1 MDNEALFQEYAV
13 LSRRIKAGD
22 SSAFA
27 EMYQKSARLIYGTCF
42 GILRNE
48 EDAGDAMQETYMT
61 CYQKIG
67 SLSNDM
73 MFLSWLKR
81 IAAAKSIDLYRK
93 NHGDI
98 SYDDT
103 IGADTE
109 FSGDDDLESL
119 PDAMLLKESNRE
131 ILRSIMRTSLTD
143 VQYQTILLYYY
154 SELPVEAIAEI
165 MQCPV
170 GTVKTRLKYARSKIK
185 AGVEMYEEKTGDKIK
200 VAMAAPFL
208 TRFFTEEARNL
219 VLPQID
225 PMFLLVKAAQ
235 SAASAGSSVTGATGA
250 SAGVTGTTASG
261 ASTGVNSYAA
271 SGASTGYNGAVA
283 GGVSTGAAGAA
294 SGGYMAAVSGAAV
307 TKKAFFSTAAGKILA
322 CFLAM
327 VLIVGGVFGLKAL
340 LENKQ
345 ESTENSIERK
355 IGKMIEDKIPTEVS
369 ETTVP
374 STTDAQ
380 IQIAT
385 VPQSSPAAS
394 IQASSVPDVSET
406 DYSDPSEIQLNQPGV
421 VALTELPERDQLL
434 TLVDNFQRKYD
445 HNDVEDRFVHNGILS
460 CDTPPF
466 IPFELYFD
474 DYTYTSDYTDP
485 KGVFAN
491 GYCSRVKLSY
501 VEWVEENILNIS
513 EEDRARIN
521 RSENF
526 QVIAGDQTIS
536 MPAGEYIADDGYI
549 YYAAGFTAELTNTQ
563 FLSAYYDGETYTV
576 YTSVYTY
583 ADAAEPGFDPVND
596 GFWFKYTLKLKSI
609 DGKLYWTILAV
620 DWAEDHDLSIF
631 GPDYAPNT

>member
-1 MDNEALFQEYAV
+1 MKRRREDIKEKKMDNEALFQEYAV

-48 EDAGDAMQETYMT
+48 EDAGDAMQETYIT

-235 SAASAGSSVTGATGA
+235 NAASAASSVNGATGA
-250 SAGVTGTTASG
+250 STGVPGTSASG
-261 ASTGVNSYAA
+261 ASTGVNAYAA
-271 SGASTGYNGAVA
+271 SGA
-283 GGVSTGAAGAA
+283 
-294 SGGYMAAVSGAAV
+294 
-307 TKKAFFSTAAGKILA
+307 STAAGKILA

-327 VLIVGGVFGLKAL
+327 VFIVGGVFGLKAL
-340 LENKQ
+340 LENNQK
-345 ESTENSIERK
+345 STENSIERK
-355 IGKMIEDKIPTEVS
+355 IGKMIGDKIPTEVS

-385 VPQSSPAAS
+385 VPQSSPVAS

-434 TLVDNFQRKYD
+434 TLVGNFQRKYD
-445 HNDVEDRFVHNGILS
+445 HNNVEDRFVHNGILS
-460 CDTPPF
+460 CETPPY

-474 DYTYTSDYTDP
+474 DYKYTSDYTDP
-485 KGVFAN
+485 TGVFAN
-491 GYCSRVKLSY
+491 GYCSRVKFSY

-526 QVIAGDQTIS
+526 QEITGDQAIS

-549 YYAAGFTAELTNTQ
+549 YYAAGFTGERSNTQ

-576 YTSVYTY
+576 YTSIYTF
-583 ADAAEPGFDPVND
+583 ADASEPGFDPVND

-620 DWAEDHDLSIF
+620 DWAEDHDLSIL
-631 GPDYAPNT
+631 GPDYDPNT